1 MSDSQQSI
9 TVLEELFR
17 KLETATSET
26 REAIQSKQK
35 ALNTLGAV
43 AYIANETNLSPSVEP
58 YIVATVPSVCSKA
71 GSKDNDVQLAATKAL
86 KAIAS
91 AVNPVAVKAL
101 LPHLIHSLETS
112 NKWKEKVA
120 VRSNLCI
127 GRCR

>member
-26 REAIQSKQK
+26 RESKQK

-71 GSKDNDVQLAATKAL
+71 GSKDNDVQLAATKRPSKPSLVLLTRLPL
-86 KAIAS
+86 KHS
-91 AVNPVAVKAL
+91 Y
-101 LPHLIHSLETS
+101 LI
-112 NKWKEKVA
+112 
-120 VRSNLCI
+120 
-127 GRCR
+127 